1 MARNKAINKPQ
12 PACKYCLKAVLTPD
26 KEVILC
32 PKKGSVSADDSCRR
46 FKYDPLKRQP
56 GGVPE
61 LGEFSMEHF
70 TL

>member
-12 PACKYCLKAVLTPD
+12 PSCKYCRNAVLTAD
-26 KEVILC
+26 RDVILC
-32 PKKGSVSADDSCRR
+32 PKKGSVLADDSCRR

-56 GGVPE
+56 GAVPE
-61 LGEFSMEHF
+61 LGEYSIEQF